1 MVLTTAVA
9 MPQVKGLKVANS
21 KTPVP
26 KELQEM
32 CDSYE
37 AKRKAGTAGMKS
49 SGFGGRGFAF
59 DEKEAVAAA
68 EGKAKE
74 KEGWGVQVHE
84 EKEEYDECAVPS
96 CMPVHHLRPSRRC
109 SDVSERV
116 SCIYVLHAHVYMI
129 NARAFREGNLIVKGL
144 DKMEA
149 MFESSTS
156 DAKGNNAAAQGASPT
171 AAAQAAANA
180 AISGSVSSST
190 APGTAPISTG
200 NSVLDKAMAAIRQA
214 GMGGAAPS
222 TAAADGTAAAPAA
235 AGPSP
240 VAAAETRLQEL
251 MKKQATMN
259 SVTEHLQAG
268 DETAALGCLIKITG
282 VPQPLGPGK
291 IASQEIARCVDL
303 PCHIGSEGLI
313 FV

>member
-1 MVLTTAVA
+1 MMYT
-9 MPQVKGLKVANS
+9 
-21 KTPVP
+21 
-26 KELQEM
+26 
-32 CDSYE
+32 
-37 AKRKAGTAGMKS
+37 
-49 SGFGGRGFAF
+49 
-59 DEKEAVAAA
+59 
-68 EGKAKE
+68 
-74 KEGWGVQVHE
+74 
-84 EKEEYDECAVPS
+84 
-96 CMPVHHLRPSRRC
+96 
-109 SDVSERV
+109 
-116 SCIYVLHAHVYMI
+116 
-129 NARAFREGNLIVKGL
+129 RAFREGNLIVKGL
-144 DKMEA
+144 DKMEG

-156 DAKGNNAAAQGASPT
+156 DATKANDPAAQGASPT

-180 AISGSVSSST
+180 AISGSVSSSAT
-190 APGTAPISTG
+190 VPISTG

-222 TAAADGTAAAPAA
+222 TAAADGSAAAPA

-291 IASQEIARCVDL
+291 IASQEIARCDL
-303 PCHIGSEGLI
+303 ACTSEARS
-313 FV
+313 

>member
-1 MVLTTAVA
+1 
-9 MPQVKGLKVANS
+9 
-21 KTPVP
+21 
-26 KELQEM
+26 
-32 CDSYE
+32 
-37 AKRKAGTAGMKS
+37 
-49 SGFGGRGFAF
+49 
-59 DEKEAVAAA
+59 
-68 EGKAKE
+68 
-74 KEGWGVQVHE
+74 
-84 EKEEYDECAVPS
+84 
-96 CMPVHHLRPSRRC
+96 
-109 SDVSERV
+109 
-116 SCIYVLHAHVYMI
+116 
-129 NARAFREGNLIVKGL
+129 
-144 DKMEA
+144 MEA

-156 DAKGNNAAAQGASPT
+156 DTPKSNNAAAQGASPT

-180 AISGSVSSST
+180 AISGTVSNS
-190 APGTAPISTG
+190 APGGTAPISTG

-214 GMGGAAPS
+214 GMGGSAPAAD
-222 TAAADGTAAAPAA
+222 AADGAAGAPA

-303 PCHIGSEGLI
+303 ARTLYARGY
-313 FV
+313 